1 MLKKSI
7 PSFLMPSVYYGLLMF
22 LLFLV
27 SSTGIFIPIMEVD
40 ATQYANM
47 SLELLRSESLLQF
60 TDLGQDY
67 LDKPPLLFWFSAFSI
82 SIFGNTTWAFKLPSF
97 IMAWASVY
105 FLYQLVKIYYN
116 INIAK
121 LSTLLYAGS
130 VAFILFSNDIRT
142 DTLMIS
148 FVVLAVWQ
156 LAQYMQSL
164 KLKHLFI
171 AALALGLS
179 MLAKGPIGL
188 VVPILAFAPHLFF
201 SGRWKFFLNWRM
213 ILVPFIIL
221 IVLSPMMLGLYEQFG
236 MHGIRFYFWEQ
247 SFGRI
252 TGENV
257 WKNDATYFYFLHNIA
272 WAFIPFILF
281 LLGSLINFI
290 IQFKSQKEYI
300 SFFGFVLPF
309 IALSM
314 SHYKLP
320 HYIYVCIPF
329 ASILAA
335 NYLHSWLKS
344 EKSLIDIPLKTIQ
357 SIILFALIVLPTALF
372 IAFPAPVY
380 LYLIYAASVII
391 VVYILYK
398 TTFKKALFYTSLMA
412 FIYACFVLNKHAYP
426 HLLKYQSSSEAA
438 FYIQEQNL
446 PIENLYQLN
455 IWQRAF
461 HYYSNMQVPEFNE
474 NKLVENKEIYVFTDQ
489 KGFDFLSQKYP
500 YEVIK
505 QFDEFS
511 VTRLSL
517 NFLNPQ
523 TRNKTL
529 KNTFII
535 KIKKTP

>member
-1 MLKKSI
+1 MLMLFFV
-7 PSFLMPSVYYGLLMF
+7 SFCGL
-22 LLFLV
+22 
-27 SSTGIFIPIMEVD
+27 FITIMEVD

-67 LDKPPLLFWFSAFSI
+67 LDKPPLLFWLSAFSI

-105 FLYQLVKIYYN
+105 FLYQLVKIFYS

-121 LSTLLYAGS
+121 LSSLLYAGS

-156 LAQYMQSL
+156 LAQYMQNL
-164 KLKHLFI
+164 KLKHLII
-171 AALALGLS
+171 AALALGCS

-201 SGRWKFFLNWRM
+201 SGRWKAFLNWRM

-281 LLGSLINFI
+281 LLGGLINFI
-290 IQFKSQKEYI
+290 VQFKSQKEYI

-357 SIILFALIVLPTALF
+357 SLILLALVILPTALF
-372 IAFPAPVY
+372 LAFPAPVY
-380 LYLIYAASVII
+380 LYLIYAASLLI
-391 VVYILYK
+391 VVSILYK
-398 TTFKKALFYTSLMA
+398 STFKKALFYTSTIT
-412 FIYACFVLNKHAYP
+412 FTYASFVLNIHAYP
-426 HLLKYQSSSEAA
+426 QLLKYQSSSEAA
-438 FYIQEQNL
+438 FYIEEQEFSKDQV
-446 PIENLYQLN
+446 YQLN
-455 IWQRAF
+455 MWQRAF
-461 HYYSNMQVPEFNE
+461 HYYSGVQVPPFNE
-474 NKLVENKEIYVFTDQ
+474 TSLDNQNFLYVYTNNDGFNALSNQYEIEIIKEFKD
-489 KGFDFLSQKYP
+489 
-500 YEVIK
+500 
-505 QFDEFS
+505 FS

-523 TRNKTL
+523 TRNTTL